1 MATRKVLT
9 EQQQKF
15 IEVLFTEA
23 AGDPVKA
30 RKLAGYAEGS
40 STKVIMTALKEE
52 VIEATQLFM
61 AMNAP
66 RAAMAVISGI
76 TDPTELGMRDKLN
89 AAKDLLDRA
98 GHRAVDVVE
107 HRHSMEGQL
116 TIKVIKEV
124 KTPAKMPSI
133 TIDAEGIVQDV

>member
-1 MATRKVLT
+1 MATKKVLT

-15 IEVLFTEA
+15 MEVLFTEA

-30 RKLAGYAEGS
+30 RKLAGYAEGA
-40 STKVIMTALKEE
+40 STKGIMMALKEE

-98 GHRAVDVVE
+98 GLAKTDKIQVE
-107 HRHSMEGQL
+107 ATGSNIMFL
-116 TIKVIKEV
+116 PPK
-124 KTPAKMPSI
+124 
-133 TIDAEGIVQDV
+133 DAS